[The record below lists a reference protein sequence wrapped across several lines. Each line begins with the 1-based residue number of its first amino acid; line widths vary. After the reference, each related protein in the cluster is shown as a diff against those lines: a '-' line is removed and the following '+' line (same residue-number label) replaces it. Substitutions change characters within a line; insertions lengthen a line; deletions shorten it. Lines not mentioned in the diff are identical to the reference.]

1 MVVPLQKGEPAP
13 PGALLD
19 AATLAAH
26 HSDARGQDLVEVTWT
41 ERRYVRKARRSPVGQ
56 VTVDRE
62 RVLALRVEPARL
74 ARLLS
79 SREDR

>member
-1 MVVPLQKGEPAP
+1 
-13 PGALLD
+13 
-19 AATLAAH
+19 
-26 HSDARGQDLVEVTWT
+26 
-41 ERRYVRKARRSPVGQ
+41 VGQ